1 MVARRYVGIGL
12 PAVEFE
18 KMRPWRE
25 QILEMQSRVRPFGPE
40 YHQLEALKRQLET
53 TADHFTGQRGF
64 FTVGN
69 VGHRA

>member
-12 PAVEFE
+12 PVAEFE
-18 KMRPWRE
+18 KMRPWRDH
-25 QILEMQSRVRPFGPE
+25 ILELQSKVRPFGAE

-64 FTVGN
+64 YTVGA